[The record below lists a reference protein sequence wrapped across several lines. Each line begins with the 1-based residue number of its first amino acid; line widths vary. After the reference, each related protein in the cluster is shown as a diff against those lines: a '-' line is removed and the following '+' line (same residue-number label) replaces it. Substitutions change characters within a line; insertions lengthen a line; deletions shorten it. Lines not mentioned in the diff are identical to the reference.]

1 LPYRCC
7 SKLPARPAVYL
18 NDYMNLVDLSNLLK
32 VYKLFLEINGIPI
45 DIIANRRDL
54 WHNILLTPLKDLIGT
69 IFFVVFV
76 RTNDDTSAKNMS
88 LVTDTCFDLV
98 DAALVAIY
106 NPICKGT
113 KALILLNNIVKPLFA
128 P

>member
-1 LPYRCC
+1 
-7 SKLPARPAVYL
+7 
-18 NDYMNLVDLSNLLK
+18 MNLVDLSNLLK